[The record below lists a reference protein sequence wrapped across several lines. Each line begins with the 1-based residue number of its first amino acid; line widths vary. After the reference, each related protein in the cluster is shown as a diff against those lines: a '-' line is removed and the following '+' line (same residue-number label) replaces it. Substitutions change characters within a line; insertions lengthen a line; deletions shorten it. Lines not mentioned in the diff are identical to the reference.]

1 MNAAVHVVLGLIG
14 IQASVG
20 LMVVAHEAPSWIRK
34 RRARQIEEAFD
45 AGGSRSRGRGC
56 VKHDATA
63 QWSNADPRR
72 LAGWHLE
79 ASLGTTVC
87 DTAATTPFP

>member
-1 MNAAVHVVLGLIG
+1 MDAAVHVVLGLIG

-45 AGGSRSRGRGC
+45 AGRFTVPSAWVREARRHRSM
-56 VKHDATA
+56 VK
-63 QWSNADPRR
+63 R
-72 LAGWHLE
+72 
-79 ASLGTTVC
+79 
-87 DTAATTPFP
+87 